1 MNIKNIY
8 KIYMSQSREKS
19 PKSFSNKK
27 FKTKIDRYCSKLDGD
42 MDKNPNLIGR
52 FIIDINDIKTK
63 SGSLSPKIS
72 KKKMEQ
78 ETSETPM
85 KKSRKVGKG
94 RKLSYGGG
102 KKKGKDKGK
111 VKSVTVP
118 LGAFLETES
127 VGEEAGASATP
138 RVRIESIRNNGK
150 LMDGRSITNRSV
162 SHSELF
168 EHIFRNMLRGGDQ
181 MYILGEMLQTECQ
194 KQYSGVELKVKT
206 ILQSNLC
213 VYEFYINKIPGKKAP
228 QIPRFHLSIHG
239 MGGRNGKLGLVHVVR
254 DDIERRNSNFMKW
267 KNTVLLGL
275 KIRRTQDEVSLLVD
289 TSHSP
294 SGARSVNGRNSLVR
308 RRHGERGAPTLV
320 MQYGVTISRVFQ
332 EFLDSMKPI
341 RVEKLNS

>member
-1 MNIKNIY
+1 MLQKIK
-8 KIYMSQSREKS
+8 
-19 PKSFSNKK
+19 PK
-27 FKTKIDRYCSKLDGD
+27 L
-42 MDKNPNLIGR
+42 
-52 FIIDINDIKTK
+52 
-63 SGSLSPKIS
+63 S
-72 KKKMEQ
+72 KKKMEL

-85 KKSRKVGKG
+85 KKSNLKKSRKGGKS
-94 RKLSYGGG
+94 RKLRFGGG
-102 KKKGKDKGK
+102 KKKGKGK
-111 VKSVTVP
+111 DNRKTVTVP
-118 LGAFLETES
+118 LGTFLETES

-206 ILQSNLC
+206 NLQSNLC
-213 VYEFYINKIPGKKAP
+213 VYEFYINKIPGKKGP

-275 KIRRTQDEVSLLVD
+275 KVRRTQDEVTLLVD